1 MACINT
7 LQNIWN
13 DIQGMN
19 NIFRKIKYWWSDQRH
34 IRGHNANANRLIK
47 DQNKRWYRVK
57 SNTLIKILTELEK
70 KAGLGSYD
78 IVPFLK
84 KIDLMSDHHMKT
96 EKENSKFTIDRQSN
110 TDFFNELQELG
121 FIKVIDNKLFSYLNG
136 IQYPTPSK
144 DCVLIVKLLPKGLDK
159 IKEHKNSV
167 FDKRLRILL
176 ALFSTVSLA
185 LSIATLSKPTNEQ
198 YDKLEK
204 KVDSITNIM
213 NQNKEKKPLT
223 SVENK

>member
-1 MACINT
+1 MK
-7 LQNIWN
+7 
-13 DIQGMN
+13 
-19 NIFRKIKYWWSDQRH
+19 NIFWKIKYWLSDQKYNREH
-34 IRGHNANANRLIK
+34 SKNANRLIK
-47 DQNKRWYRVK
+47 AQNKRWYK
-57 SNTLIKILTELEK
+57 INSNTLIKILTELEK

-84 KIDLMSDHHMKT
+84 KIDLMSDNHMKT

-136 IQYPTPSK
+136 TRYPTPSK

-159 IKEHKNSV
+159 IKEHKSKV

-185 LSIATLSKPTNEQ
+185 LSIATLRKPTNEQ
-198 YDKLEK
+198 YHKLEK
-204 KVDSITNIM
+204 KIDSITNIM
-213 NQNKEKKPLT
+213 NQYKEKKPST
-223 SVENK
+223 PVENK